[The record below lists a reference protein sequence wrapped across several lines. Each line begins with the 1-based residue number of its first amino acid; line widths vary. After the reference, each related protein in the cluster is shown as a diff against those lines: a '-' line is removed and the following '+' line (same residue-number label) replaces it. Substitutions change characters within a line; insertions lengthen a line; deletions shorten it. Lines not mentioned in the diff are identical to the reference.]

1 MQNEQLGY
9 ESLHLKTLE
18 EVSLHNLP
26 SIHTS
31 QKGRE
36 EEKQDADST
45 DALNFISE
53 KSNDLSV
60 TKYLRQITQNM
71 MGLRW
76 LSPGQGDRMCNIFI
90 SYLAITFHRIQ
101 DLTSKRFHPHQNRR
115 YLHDFLYAKPGAKD
129 I

>member
-9 ESLHLKTLE
+9 ESLALKTLE

-31 QKGRE
+31 RRE
-36 EEKQDADST
+36 EEKHGSDSS
-45 DALNFISE
+45 DALDFISE
-53 KSNDLSV
+53 KSNDLTV
-60 TKYLRQITQNM
+60 TKYLRQITANM

-115 YLHDFLYAKPGAKD
+115 
-129 I
+129 